1 MKRGGILLTVL
12 LFCSSVFALNAPTLS
27 NPDDSLVV
35 GVCRIGFQWSVV
47 SDAKYYRLE
56 VDTTKTFD
64 SPVCRV
70 FADLTTTSS
79 YWFTYYVYDLY
90 FNKNYYWRVKAFNAD
105 KSEESAW
112 TPIRTFTTPETV
124 TLRKDDDPNPT
135 GTYYPKQT
143 LFWKSIRGSSGYD
156 IEWDTVPTFNSKV
169 YKKYQC
175 SISQNDEE
183 TQLSY
188 AISNLYFNSMY
199 YWRVRAYNKV
209 DTTVWSETRS
219 FHTLWKV
226 NPKSPDST
234 TVTGFTQQTFYW
246 VDGNGYPGITKYEL
260 QVDTVP
266 TFDSPYLIKSTSSSD
281 GTTVSY
287 MPFNHDIYWRV
298 RGMHSADTT
307 QWSKRMRFHTYRVP
321 FLDTPSDSAT
331 NIITSPTL
339 YCNEHRGISNY
350 HIQVD
355 TSANFDSPL
364 MVEQKSSYISFKPT
378 NLLFGTTYYW
388 RGRDCHKNDTS
399 DWSNVRCFTTYYR
412 GSLSS
417 PANGATEVALKPYL
431 YVKWTSGVSYYQI
444 ELDSLPT
451 FDSPGKRSMMANI
464 TDSYYNYYKVT
475 DSLDRGTTYFWRVRN
490 CHKNDT
496 SQWSSVW
503 SFTTASTVAT
513 PVLKTPANEASL
525 PCDKVQFIW
534 RKVENAGKYQ
544 IEVDTTT
551 LFNSPFRKNT
561 TVSDTT
567 TTLKNMLVGA
577 THYWRVR
584 AYSKADATIHSAWS
598 VPRSFVVT
606 KLDPVEKAVQ
616 LKFCEG
622 DSAEYRGKWY
632 YDAGQDVIN
641 AEGETRDTV
650 ITVTISVNKASASA
664 QTKTITFGDDETWNN
679 YDLSVYSV
687 GQYILEY
694 TTSNVAGCDSVVTL
708 TLTVIPQPV
717 NIDLYETACDNF
729 VWQGKNYTTSQDIV
743 TKYKTA
749 HGGDSIVTMHLT
761 INYSTASSE
770 TQTAIGSFEW
780 HGETY
785 TKSGNY
791 KTTLTN
797 VAGCDSVVTLTL
809 TVIPQP
815 VNTDLYETACDKFVW
830 EGKTYTTSQDI
841 VTKHTTA
848 LGGDSTVTMHLTIN
862 YSNTGSETQSAV
874 GSFDWHG
881 QTYTQSGDY
890 QYTLTNT
897 AGCDS
902 VVTLHLTITPLWKVT
917 LVQPEHG
924 NIVCLVNVLLD
935 QVPDQTLLMFQA
947 FPEENYELDYWIGCN
962 ADGTV
967 TVTKDITVSCA
978 FKETKQTGLISGQPS
993 AVLNQKVLRDGQIL
1007 ILRNGKTFTI
1017 LGNKIN

>member
-1 MKRGGILLTVL
+1 MKKLLCF
-12 LFCSSVFALNAPTLS
+12 LFVAMFCGTICALNAPTLS
-27 NPDDSLVV
+27 NPDDSLVM
-35 GVCRIGFQWSVV
+35 GDCRIGFQWSVV

-70 FADLTTTSS
+70 FADLTTTNS

-90 FNKNYYWRVKAFNAD
+90 FKRNYYWRVKAFNAD

-112 TPIRTFTTPETV
+112 TPIRTFTTPKTV

-143 LFWKSIRGSSGYD
+143 LFWRSIRGSSGYD

-175 SISQNDEE
+175 SISQNDED

-209 DTTVWSETRS
+209 DTTVWSETRR
-219 FHTLWKV
+219 FHTLTKM
-226 NPKSPDST
+226 KQSSPDNGATSIRIDPT
-234 TVTGFTQQTFYW
+234 LYW
-246 VDGNGYPGITKYEL
+246 NSNYMDYGIKKV
-260 QVDTVP
+260 QVQIDTVP
-266 TFDSPYLIKSTSSSD
+266 TFDSPFFEQETSTGAGYKFTD
-281 GTTVSY
+281 V
-287 MPFNHDIYWRV
+287 PFLKTIYWRI
-298 RGMHSADTT
+298 RGIHTNDTT
-307 QWSKRMRFHTYRVP
+307 EWS
-321 FLDTPSDSAT
+321 DTWSFTTFRGASLSSPSDSAT
-331 NIITSPTL
+331 GIITWPSL
-339 YCNEHRGISNY
+339 FCNEHNGVRAY
-350 HIQVD
+350 HFQLD
-355 TSANFDSPL
+355 TAATFDSPL
-364 MVEQKSSYISFKPT
+364 LREQKNSDREFEPKYL
-378 NLLFGTTYYW
+378 NFGTTYYW
-388 RGRDCHKNDTS
+388 RVRDCHKRDTS
-399 DWSNVRCFTTYYR
+399 MWTPARCFTTYYR
-412 GSLSS
+412 GLCSS
-417 PANGATEVALKPYL
+417 PANGTKEVSLKPTL
-431 YVKWTSGVSYYQI
+431 RVRFTTGVSYYQI

-451 FDSPGKRSMMANI
+451 FDSPGMLDTLVKI
-464 TDSYYNYYKVT
+464 TDSYYNSCDLKT
-475 DSLDRGTTYFWRVRN
+475 SLDRGTTYYWRVRD
-490 CHKNDT
+490 CHQNDT
-496 SQWSSVW
+496 SLWSNVW
-503 SFTTASTVAT
+503 SFTTASPVAT
-513 PVLKTPANEASL
+513 PKLKSPDDATSHA
-525 PCDKVQFIW
+525 CDRVQFIW
-534 RKVENAGKYQ
+534 NKVANVGKYQ

-551 LFNSPFRKNT
+551 LFNSPFRKSTQVN
-561 TVSDTT
+561 DTT

-598 VPRSFVVT
+598 VPRSFVAT

-664 QTKTITFGDDETWNN
+664 QTKTITFGDDETWNG

-694 TTSNVAGCDSVVTL
+694 TTS
-708 TLTVIPQPV
+708 
-717 NIDLYETACDNF
+717 
-729 VWQGKNYTTSQDIV
+729 
-743 TKYKTA
+743 
-749 HGGDSIVTMHLT
+749 
-761 INYSTASSE
+761 
-770 TQTAIGSFEW
+770 
-780 HGETY
+780 
-785 TKSGNY
+785 
-791 KTTLTN
+791 N

-881 QTYTQSGDY
+881 QTYTQSGNY
-890 QYTLTNT
+890 QYTLTN
-897 AGCDS
+897 AVGCDS
-902 VVTLHLTITPLWKVT
+902 VVTLYLTITPVWKVT

-924 NIVCLVNVLLD
+924 TISCQEDIILD
-935 QVPDQTLLMFQA
+935 YVIDQTVLHFTA
-947 FPEENYELDYWIGCN
+947 FPDENFVLDKWIGCN
-962 ADGTV
+962 ADGSLV
-967 TVTKDITVSCA
+967 VTKNVSVTCLFIEITPTA
-978 FKETKQTGLISGQPS
+978 INQTANESSTANHKYI
-993 AVLNQKVLRDGQIL
+993 K
-1007 ILRNGKTFTI
+1007 NGKLFIQQGDKTYNAQGAR
-1017 LGNKIN
+1017 LK